1 MHKYIL
7 IDASGYIFRAF
18 YALPPISRSDK
29 LPVGAV
35 YGFCSMLLK
44 LMHSIDGD
52 ATPIAVF
59 DAARKNW
66 RNDVYPEYKAN
77 RIETPP
83 ELAPQ
88 FAYIRKAAE
97 AFGLPQVEHVGYEAD
112 DIIATYAKR
121 AAAQGTDVLI
131 YSSDKDLMQLLGPH
145 IDIFDPLKGRAID
158 LKAVMDKFGVAPA
171 QVPDVQAL
179 IGDSSDNIPGVNG
192 IGPKTAAEL
201 IGKYGSLEELLAK
214 AYNIKQDKR
223 RETITNGA
231 ESARISKRLAT
242 LDADVP
248 DLPPLSS
255 FRPTVIDK
263 AKLGAFFD
271 EMEFKSLI
279 SRLGETTPAK
289 PTRAAAAAASANTES
304 KYQLV
309 QDMDELKAWIEK
321 CRKAGRFAID
331 TETTGL
337 NALDASIVGISLS
350 EKPGEACYIPLG
362 HNIELGATAQL
373 PVKDTLALLRGLL
386 EDEGVLKIGHNIK
399 YDMHIF
405 ARHGLGFKNIADTM
419 VMSYVLDGVKNQHNM
434 DDLASI
440 HLGHDTI
447 KFREVVGRDKQFA
460 NVPLDKALAY
470 AAEDADITLR
480 LYEKFRERLEAE
492 DKAGVFKNIDMP
504 LVPVLFDMEEAGILV
519 DSEAL
524 KTLSAQFADELGR
537 LEGEI
542 YNLAGGKFN
551 ILSPQQLAE
560 ILFDA
565 LGLPDMHRRSTD
577 VEALREM
584 EHPIAAKVLEYRAIA
599 KLKGTYSDA
608 LPKNILPRDGRVH
621 TNYFQAGT
629 STGRL
634 SSNDPNL
641 QNIPIRSNLGQA
653 IRRAFV
659 AAPGHKLISADYSQ
673 VELRIL
679 AHHAG
684 VKGLQ
689 AAFKKGEDIHAATAK
704 EIFGSVDDNLRRQA
718 KAINFGII
726 YGISAFGL
734 ARNIGIE
741 RSDAQRFI
749 DQYFRAFPEIRV
761 YMDKTKAFA
770 HEHEYVETLFGRKC
784 WLRDIG
790 NTKMRGYAERAAI
803 NAPIQGTSA
812 DIIKLAMTRIEAK
825 LPKGAR
831 MLLQVHDELVFE
843 VKDNLVE
850 EVGAMIKR
858 EMEGVVNWETPLLSD
873 IGVADNWKDAH

>member
-1 MHKYIL
+1 MHRYIL

-88 FAYIRKAAE
+88 FAYIRKAVE

-145 IDIFDPLKGRAID
+145 IDIFDPLKNRAVD

-179 IGDSSDNIPGVNG
+179 IGDGSDNIPGVNG

-201 IGKYGSLEELLAK
+201 IGKYGNLEELLAK

-223 RETITNGA
+223 RETIISGA
-231 ESARISKRLAT
+231 ESARISKKLAT

-248 DLPPLSS
+248 DLPSLSS
-255 FRPTVIDK
+255 FHPTVIDK
-263 AKLGAFFD
+263 TKLGAFFS
-271 EMEFKSLI
+271 EMEFKSLVG
-279 SRLGETTPAK
+279 RLGETASAK
-289 PTRAAAAAASANTES
+289 PARAAAASANMES
-304 KYQLV
+304 KYKLV
-309 QDMDELKAWIEK
+309 QDMDGLKAWIEK

-373 PVKDTLALLRGLL
+373 PVKDTLALLRPLL

-405 ARHGLGFKNIADTM
+405 AQHGLKFRNIADTM

-447 KFREVVGRDKQFA
+447 KFGEVVGRDKQFA

-480 LYEKFRERLEAE
+480 LYEKFKERLEAE
-492 DKAGVFKNIDMP
+492 DKAGVCKNIDMP

-524 KTLSAQFADELGR
+524 GTLSAQFADELGR

-560 ILFDA
+560 ILFDT
-565 LGLPDMHRRSTD
+565 LGLPDTHRRSTD
-577 VEALREM
+577 VEALREL

-641 QNIPIRSNLGQA
+641 QNIPIRSNLGQS

-761 YMDKTKAFA
+761 YMDRTKAFA

-784 WLRDIG
+784 WLRDI
-790 NTKMRGYAERAAI
+790 NNPKMRGYSERAAI

-812 DIIKLAMTRIEAK
+812 DIIKLAMARIEAG

-843 VKDNLVE
+843 VENDLVE
-850 EVGAMIKR
+850 KAGAIIKR
-858 EMEGVVNWETPLLSD
+858 EMESVVDWETPLLSD